1 MSDAADRTQIIH
13 VTMLGGFTLTMGDK
27 ILSDNDNRSR
37 KAWNLL
43 GYLIV
48 NRRGDLSI
56 NELYSAVWQ
65 EGAQE
70 NPYGA
75 LKTLVFRV
83 RKMMEQAG
91 FPAQDLILSQ
101 RGTYV
106 WNPEWKITSD
116 VEQFENLCR
125 GILTSGQ
132 ETASMFRECME
143 AFELY
148 KGVFLPKSADENWV
162 GPLCSYYHSL
172 YQKLVRAISE
182 YLLGENEYGKVE
194 EICGKAIEIDRFSEE
209 FHYYSIYAASRRG
222 DQKGALEQYMAV
234 MEMFY
239 RERFITPSEHFKDLY
254 RIISDQD
261 QEVLTDLFLIQDK
274 LIQSGSL
281 KGGSRGAYHCEFA
294 VFKRL
299 VQLESRGVERN
310 GESVYLCLLTV
321 GDRTGRTLKPGI
333 QTRAM
338 ERLREAIKD
347 SLRASDAYA
356 RYSVSQ
362 YMVLLPS
369 ATYENSEMVM
379 KRVLNAFN
387 RSYMRKEVSVSYSL
401 DVVLPTEDLESLRH
415 GPEKGGKSLAN

>member
-1 MSDAADRTQIIH
+1 MSDATGKTQIIH

-56 NELYSAVWQ
+56 NELYNAVWQ
-65 EGAQE
+65 EGTQE

-83 RKMMEQAG
+83 RKMMEQVG
-91 FPAQDLILSQ
+91 LPAQNMILSQ

-116 VEQFENLCR
+116 VDQFENLCR

-132 ETASMFRECME
+132 ETGGMFHACME

-148 KGVFLPKSADENWV
+148 KGEFLPKSSDENWV
-162 GPLCSYYHSL
+162 APLCSYYHSL
-172 YQKLVRAISE
+172 YQKLVRVISE
-182 YLLGENEYGKVE
+182 YLLREKEYEKVE
-194 EICGKAIEIDRFSEE
+194 EICGKAIEIDQFAEE
-209 FHYYSIYAASRRG
+209 FHYYNIYAASRRG
-222 DQKGALEQYMAV
+222 DQKGALGRYNAV
-234 MEMFY
+234 MDMFY
-239 RERFITPSEHFKDLY
+239 RERLITPSEHFKDLY

-261 QEVLTDLFLIQDK
+261 QEVMTDLSQIQEK
-274 LIQSGSL
+274 LIQSGNLRS
-281 KGGSRGAYHCEFA
+281 GSRGAYQCEFA

-321 GDRTGRTLKPGI
+321 GDRRGRTLKPGI

-338 ERLREAIKD
+338 ERLRDAIKD

-369 ATYENSEMVM
+369 ATHENGEMVM
-379 KRVLNAFN
+379 KRVLSTFN
-387 RSYMRKEVSVSYSL
+387 RNYMRKEVSVSFSL
-401 DVVLPTEDLESLRH
+401 DVVLPIEEMRKVPD
-415 GPEKGGKSLAN
+415 